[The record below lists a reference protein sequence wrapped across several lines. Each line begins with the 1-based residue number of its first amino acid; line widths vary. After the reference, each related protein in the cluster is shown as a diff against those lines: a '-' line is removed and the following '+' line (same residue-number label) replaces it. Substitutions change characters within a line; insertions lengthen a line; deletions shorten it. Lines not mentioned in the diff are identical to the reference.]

1 MSSSKRPATKSQER
15 CMVHPQCLRRVAGTS
30 LVHTQC
36 LVNAEMGQVKS
47 PKNHLSGLATNQDLA
62 LPVAKQPFLSAFL
75 EIPDI
80 ECEHRELDMRGEQYG
95 LRAASVPG
103 LAFAFTGC
111 PNRSI
116 SSVTRKPSCTF
127 ATHCQARSWGD
138 ILSSILPCHS
148 LFVRTLSCCGNFL

>member
-1 MSSSKRPATKSQER
+1 MSGK
-15 CMVHPQCLRRVAGTS
+15 
-30 LVHTQC
+30 
-36 LVNAEMGQVKS
+36 
-47 PKNHLSGLATNQDLA
+47 ATNQDLA

-111 PNRSI
+111 PNHAI
-116 SSVTRKPSCTF
+116 SSVTRKPSSTV
-127 ATHCQARSWGD
+127 ATHRQARSWGH
-138 ILSSILPCHS
+138 ILCSVLSSHS
-148 LFVRTLSCCGNFL
+148 LFVRALSCCGNFL